1 MDYCSGSISTI
12 PAWWIFWLC
21 TLVNLPKRSMS
32 QMSGTPSA
40 ETSKDKL
47 FFSSISPLLSV
58 VTFNFSDLS
67 SVSGLFWFELVF
79 GKNGSVTSLVLI
91 VETVFGFKC
100 GTVVD
105 SFWVEITVVDLVP
118 FSALREWVL
127 DSREVKSEEKMS
139 FTLFEKCKWKKNDLR
154 SRSRNESEMKMTENR
169 DREVKVKWK
178 SFEIEIE
185 KWNFSRIFENLKR
198 TDFDLSERV
207 HLEVIS
213 FLYVIC

>member
-1 MDYCSGSISTI
+1 MCAHWETNLLNLIELHLSLTDEFILLEGKSIVLWLGRNNKEKRQLRTYTSPIPCYCICCICTI
-12 PAWWIFWLC
+12 TQCPARVGFGQS
-21 TLVNLPKRSMS
+21 RS
-32 QMSGTPSA
+32 
-40 ETSKDKL
+40 EK
-47 FFSSISPLLSV
+47 
-58 VTFNFSDLS
+58 
-67 SVSGLFWFELVF
+67 WR
-79 GKNGSVTSLVLI
+79 KNVI
-91 VETVFGFKC
+91 H
-100 GTVVD
+100 
-105 SFWVEITVVDLVP
+105 SF
-118 FSALREWVL
+118 
-127 DSREVKSEEKMS
+127 REVQV
-139 FTLFEKCKWKKNDLR
+139 KKNDLR

>member
-1 MDYCSGSISTI
+1 MYNIGWKYLIISSHFQLFHVLYSFLLRNSIENTPQSSSRISRIYPT
-12 PAWWIFWLC
+12 WTSIFSDSE
-21 TLVNLPKRSMS
+21 P
-32 QMSGTPSA
+32 
-40 ETSKDKL
+40 
-47 FFSSISPLLSV
+47 LSV
-58 VTFNFSDLS
+58 
-67 SVSGLFWFELVF
+67 W
-79 GKNGSVTSLVLI
+79 GSVQRSQVWYRGNWLRQPAVQQCPAR
-91 VETVFGFKC
+91 VGFGQSRSEKWRKN
-100 GTVVD
+100 VIH
-105 SFWVEITVVDLVP
+105 SF
-118 FSALREWVL
+118 
-127 DSREVKSEEKMS
+127 REVQV
-139 FTLFEKCKWKKNDLR
+139 KKNDLR

>member
-118 FSALREWVL
+118 FGVSSFWCGMEVVDNLYLKGRWLVL
-127 DSREVKSEEKMS
+127 FWDNVEL
-139 FTLFEKCKWKKNDLR
+139 FTLNIFKGAWVVLTFSKLLFGGFGIWVVETFWK
-154 SRSRNESEMKMTENR
+154 
-169 DREVKVKWK
+169 
-178 SFEIEIE
+178 
-185 KWNFSRIFENLKR
+185 
-198 TDFDLSERV
+198 
-207 HLEVIS
+207 
-213 FLYVIC
+213 

>member
-1 MDYCSGSISTI
+1 MGWKSIIWCIFIILFTLKYLSKSESVHENPLCATFSKYDYHSSSETIMISKILLHTH
-12 PAWWIFWLC
+12 L
-21 TLVNLPKRSMS
+21 SE
-32 QMSGTPSA
+32 PSLA
-40 ETSKDKL
+40 
-47 FFSSISPLLSV
+47 V
-58 VTFNFSDLS
+58 
-67 SVSGLFWFELVF
+67 
-79 GKNGSVTSLVLI
+79 
-91 VETVFGFKC
+91 
-100 GTVVD
+100 
-105 SFWVEITVVDLVP
+105 
-118 FSALREWVL
+118 SALREWVL